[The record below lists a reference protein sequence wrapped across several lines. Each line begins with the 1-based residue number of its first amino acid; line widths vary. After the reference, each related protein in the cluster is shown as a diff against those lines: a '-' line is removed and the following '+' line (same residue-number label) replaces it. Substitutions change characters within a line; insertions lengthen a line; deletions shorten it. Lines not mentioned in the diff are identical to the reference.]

1 MSQEANKRSDENEK
15 KTFADL
21 LTLFIVKFRFVLLGI
36 LVAGILA
43 IVAVGVVSSMNEKA
57 VKAGLTEVDKI
68 TDEYATLKFSET
80 TDTAK
85 EDELIAKA
93 QAVAGKNGPV
103 VVKVRANILVAE
115 IQYGRKN
122 YEAARA
128 AWLAAAEADKKS
140 YTFGLCNYQCG
151 ICSDELGDYDNA
163 VAYLNAAAESEDFAD
178 VPRALFNI
186 GRIEESR
193 GNYEKAAE
201 TYKKLFADYPSDQ
214 WATLAKSRLI
224 SLSVDGKAN

>member
-93 QAVAGKNGPV
+93 QAVADKNGPV

-128 AWLAAAEADKKS
+128 AWLAAAEADKMS

>member
-43 IVAVGVVSSMNEKA
+43 IVAVGVVSSMNEKV

-93 QAVAGKNGPV
+93 QAVADKNGPV

>member
-57 VKAGLTEVDKI
+57 VKAGLTEIDKI

-93 QAVAGKNGPV
+93 QAVADKNGPV

>member
-93 QAVAGKNGPV
+93 QAVADKNGPV

-128 AWLAAAEADKKS
+128 AWLAAAEADKES

>member
-93 QAVAGKNGPV
+93 QAVADKNGPV
-103 VVKVRANILVAE
+103 VVKVRASILVAE

>member
-57 VKAGLTEVDKI
+57 VKVGLTEVDKI

-93 QAVAGKNGPV
+93 QAVADKNGPV

>member
-57 VKAGLTEVDKI
+57 VKAGLTEIDKI

-93 QAVAGKNGPV
+93 QAVVDKNGPV

>member
-93 QAVAGKNGPV
+93 QAVADKNGPV

>member
-57 VKAGLTEVDKI
+57 VKAGLTEIDKI

-93 QAVAGKNGPV
+93 QAVADKNGPV

-151 ICSDELGDYDNA
+151 ICSDELGDYDSA

>member
-85 EDELIAKA
+85 EDDLIAKA
-93 QAVAGKNGPV
+93 QAVADKNGPV

>member
-43 IVAVGVVSSMNEKA
+43 IVAVGIVSSMNEKA

-93 QAVAGKNGPV
+93 QAVADKNGPV